1 MVITRIRE
9 EVLSSPRLSDR
20 QGRFGGVVVIGGANI
35 DLRGRPGGVV
45 LERHTSNPGRINVDS
60 GGVGRNIA
68 HNLALL
74 NVPVTLLS
82 AVGDDGEGIRI
93 LEETGKAGVKME
105 QMIISGEHPTGI
117 YLAILDEKGEME
129 VAVSDMRILEEI
141 TVEYLRSK
149 AYLIKGSKI
158 VVMDTNIPEES
169 IEYVVGLCNEVK
181 VPLLIEPVS
190 VEKAK
195 KLRKIL
201 EGRGRGRGIESEG
214 ESRNGSESG
223 RGSERYSEKWAI
235 DYITPS
241 RDELE
246 SILGAGTKRGSRD
259 SDENKGID
267 VDVVKAAEELRR
279 KGVKNVIVTLGEKG
293 IYVSCGGGAGE
304 ERKESCWSKF
314 MAPYRGEVV
323 DVTGA
328 GDALVAGL
336 VYGIYK
342 GYSLEVGARFG
353 LAAAALTIS
362 TKEAVRRDL
371 REGLLR
377 SRIEEEKEEGE
388 EGKGGRLL

>member
-1 MVITRIRE
+1 MVITGMRE
-9 EVLSSPRLSDR
+9 KVLSYPQLSNVR
-20 QGRFGGVVVIGGANI
+20 ERFGGVVVIGGANI
-35 DLRGRPGGVV
+35 DLRGRPVGEV
-45 LERHTSNPGRINVDS
+45 LERHTSNPGKINVGS

-93 LEETGKAGVKME
+93 LEETGKAGVKMD
-105 QMIISGEHPTGI
+105 QMIISGKYPTGI
-117 YLAILDEKGEME
+117 YLAILDSAGEME
-129 VAVSDMRILEEI
+129 VAVSDMQILEEI

-149 AYLIKGSKI
+149 AYLIKESKV

-169 IEYVVGLCNEVK
+169 IEYVVNLCNKVK

-195 KLRKIL
+195 KVRKVL
-201 EGRGRGRGIESEG
+201 DVSGK
-214 ESRNGSESG
+214 G
-223 RGSERYSEKWAI
+223 RGSGKWVI

-241 RDELE
+241 EDELE
-246 SILGAGTKRGSRD
+246 SILGAEID
-259 SDENKGID
+259 NDEDTDIVGA
-267 VDVVKAAEELRR
+267 VEEL
-279 KGVKNVIVTLGEKG
+279 KGRGAKNVIVSLGERG
-293 IYVSCGGGAGE
+293 IYVSSGGGSGVSDFSEGE
-304 ERKESCWSKF
+304 WGDSEPGKF
-314 MAPYRGEVV
+314 MGSYKGEVV

-336 VYGIYK
+336 VYGIYN
-342 GYSLEVGARFG
+342 GYSLEVAARFG

-362 TKEAVRRDL
+362 SKEAVRRDL

-377 SRIEEEKEEGE
+377 SRIEEEEERE
-388 EGKGGRLL
+388 EKGKGGRLL

>member
-1 MVITRIRE
+1 MVITRMKE
-9 EVLSSPRLSDR
+9 EVLSSTRLNNVR
-20 QGRFGGVVVIGGANI
+20 ERFGGVVVIGGANI
-35 DLRGRPGGVV
+35 DLRGRPAGEV
-45 LERHTSNPGRINVDS
+45 LERHTSNPGKINVGS

-93 LEETGKAGVKME
+93 LEETGKAGVKTE

-129 VAVSDMRILEEI
+129 VAVSDMKILEEI
-141 TVEYLRSK
+141 SLEYLRSK
-149 AYLIKGSKI
+149 AYLIKESKM
-158 VVMDTNIPEES
+158 VVVDTNIPEES
-169 IEYVVGLCNEVK
+169 IGYVVDLCNKVN

-201 EGRGRGRGIESEG
+201 DGSGRGRG
-214 ESRNGSESG
+214 SG
-223 RGSERYSEKWAI
+223 KWII

-246 SILGAGTKRGSRD
+246 SILGAGTERD
-259 SDENKGID
+259 SDEDEGID
-267 VDVVKAAEELRR
+267 VDVVKAAEKL
-279 KGVKNVIVTLGEKG
+279 KCNGVKNVIVTLGKRG
-293 IYVSCGGGAGE
+293 IYVSCGGVGE
-304 ERKESCWSKF
+304 GRKEDWNKF
-314 MAPYRGEVV
+314 MAPYRGDVV

-342 GYSLEVGARFG
+342 GYSLKVAARFG
-353 LAAAALTIS
+353 LGAAALTIS

-371 REGLLR
+371 GEGLLK
-377 SRIEEEKEEGE
+377 SRIEEEKER
-388 EGKGGRLL
+388 GRLL

>member
-9 EVLSSPRLSDR
+9 EIISSSRLSDNR
-20 QGRFGGVVVIGGANI
+20 GRFGGVVVIGGANI
-35 DLRGRPGGVV
+35 DLRGRSKEE
-45 LERHTSNPGRINVDS
+45 LKMYTTNPGKINVGS

-93 LEETGKAGVKME
+93 LEETGKAGVKTE

-117 YLAILDEKGEME
+117 YLGILDEKGEME

-149 AYLIKGSKI
+149 AYLIKESKI
-158 VVMDTNIPEES
+158 VVIDTNIPEQS
-169 IEYVVGLCNEVK
+169 IEYVVDLCNKVK
-181 VPLLIEPVS
+181 VPILVEPVS

-195 KLRKIL
+195 KLRKVL
-201 EGRGRGRGIESEG
+201 DG
-214 ESRNGSESG
+214 SG
-223 RGSERYSEKWAI
+223 RWPI

-241 RDELE
+241 KDELE
-246 SILGAGTKRGSRD
+246 SILGAEMGDDQDLSLDINLDIVR
-259 SDENKGID
+259 
-267 VDVVKAAEELRR
+267 AAEELKS
-279 KGVKNVIVTLGEKG
+279 KGVKNVIVTLGKRG
-293 IYVSCGGGAGE
+293 IYVSYGSGTDE
-304 ERKESCWSKF
+304 EKQGNPKKPGKYMGSYK
-314 MAPYRGEVV
+314 GEVV

-342 GYSLEVGARFG
+342 GYSLEVAARFG
-353 LAAAALTIS
+353 LAGAALTIS

-377 SRIEEEKEEGE
+377 SRIEEEKEEGKE
-388 EGKGGRLL
+388 EEGRLL

>member
-1 MVITRIRE
+1 
-9 EVLSSPRLSDR
+9 
-20 QGRFGGVVVIGGANI
+20 
-35 DLRGRPGGVV
+35 
-45 LERHTSNPGRINVDS
+45 
-60 GGVGRNIA
+60 VGRNIA

-105 QMIISGEHPTGI
+105 QMIISGEYPTGI

-129 VAVSDMRILEEI
+129 VAVSDMQILEEI

-149 AYLIKGSKI
+149 AYLIKESKI
-158 VVMDTNIPEES
+158 VVVDTNIPEES
-169 IEYVVGLCNEVK
+169 IEYVVDLCNKVK

-195 KLRKIL
+195 KLRRVLDGSGK
-201 EGRGRGRGIESEG
+201 GR
-214 ESRNGSESG
+214 GSESG
-223 RGSERYSEKWAI
+223 KWAI

-241 RDELE
+241 EDELE
-246 SILGAGTKRGSRD
+246 SILGT
-259 SDENKGID
+259 EID
-267 VDVVKAAEELRR
+267 DKDIDLMKAAEELRH
-279 KGVKNVIVTLGEKG
+279 KGAKNVIVTLGKRG
-293 IYVSCGGGAGE
+293 IYLSCGGGAGE
-304 ERKESCWSKF
+304 GRKEDWNKF

-342 GYSLEVGARFG
+342 GYSLEMAARFG
-353 LAAAALTIS
+353 LGAAALTIS

-377 SRIEEEKEEGE
+377 SRIEEEKEEG
-388 EGKGGRLL
+388 RLL

>member
-1 MVITRIRE
+1 MAITRIRE
-9 EVLSSPRLSDR
+9 EILSSPRLSDSR
-20 QGRFGGVVVIGGANI
+20 GRFGGVVVIGGANI
-35 DLRGRPGGVV
+35 DLRGRPAGEV
-45 LERHTSNPGRINVDS
+45 LERHTSNPGKINVGS

-74 NVPVTLLS
+74 NMPVTLLS

-129 VAVSDMRILEEI
+129 AAVSDMRILEEI

-158 VVMDTNIPEES
+158 VVVDTNIPEES
-169 IEYVVGLCNEVK
+169 IGYVIDLCNKVK
-181 VPLLIEPVS
+181 VPILVEPVS

-195 KLRKIL
+195 KLRGIL
-201 EGRGRGRGIESEG
+201 NGR
-214 ESRNGSESG
+214 
-223 RGSERYSEKWAI
+223 WTV
-235 DYITPS
+235 DYITPN
-241 RDELE
+241 RDELA
-246 SILGAGTKRGSRD
+246 SISGMEIGDDQDINLVR
-259 SDENKGID
+259 
-267 VDVVKAAEELRR
+267 AAEELKG
-279 KGVKNVIVTLGEKG
+279 KGVKNVIVTLGERG
-293 IYVSCGGGAGE
+293 VYVSSKGG
-304 ERKESCWSKF
+304 SF
-314 MAPYRGEVV
+314 RGEGEGPGEREGSRKKDEIGRGWKRFIRPSVGKTV

-328 GDALVAGL
+328 GDALAAGL

-342 GYSLEVGARFG
+342 GYSMEVAARFG
-353 LAAAALTIS
+353 LGAAALTIS

-377 SRIEEEKEEGE
+377 SRIEEEKER
-388 EGKGGRLL
+388 GGLL

>member
-1 MVITRIRE
+1 MVITRIKE
-9 EVLSSPRLSDR
+9 EVLSYPRLSNVR
-20 QGRFGGVVVIGGANI
+20 ERFGGVVVIGGANI
-35 DLRGRPGGVV
+35 DLRGRPAGEV
-45 LERHTSNPGRINVDS
+45 LERHTSNPGKINVGS

-74 NVPVTLLS
+74 SVPVTLLS

-129 VAVSDMRILEEI
+129 VAVSDMQILEEI

-149 AYLIKGSKI
+149 AYYIKGSKI
-158 VVMDTNIPEES
+158 VVMDTNIPEQS
-169 IEYVVGLCNEVK
+169 IEYVVDLCNKVK

-195 KLRKIL
+195 KLRKVL
-201 EGRGRGRGIESEG
+201 EGSGK
-214 ESRNGSESG
+214 G
-223 RGSERYSEKWAI
+223 RGSGRWVI

-241 RDELE
+241 EDELE
-246 SILGAGTKRGSRD
+246 SILGAGAERD
-259 SDENKGID
+259 NDEDIDID
-267 VDVVKAAEELRR
+267 VDLVKVAEELKYR
-279 KGVKNVIVTLGEKG
+279 GVKNVIVTLGKRG
-293 IYVSCGGGAGE
+293 IYVSYGGAGE
-304 ERKESCWSKF
+304 GRKEDWNKF
-314 MAPYRGEVV
+314 MAPYKGEVV

-342 GYSLEVGARFG
+342 GYSLEMAARFG
-353 LAAAALTIS
+353 LGAAALTIS

-377 SRIEEEKEEGE
+377 SRIEEEKER
-388 EGKGGRLL
+388 GGLL

>member
-20 QGRFGGVVVIGGANI
+20 RGRFGGVVVIGGANI
-35 DLRGRPGGVV
+35 DLRGRPSEEV
-45 LERHTSNPGRINVDS
+45 LERHTSNPGKINVGS

-93 LEETGKAGVKME
+93 LEETGKAGVKTE

-129 VAVSDMRILEEI
+129 VAVSDMQILEEI

-149 AYLIKGSKI
+149 AYLIKESKI
-158 VVMDTNIPEES
+158 VVADTNIPEES
-169 IEYVVGLCNEVK
+169 IEYVVDLCNKVK

-190 VEKAK
+190 VKKAR

-201 EGRGRGRGIESEG
+201 D
-214 ESRNGSESG
+214 ESG
-223 RGSERYSEKWAI
+223 KGKGSGKWAI
-235 DYITPS
+235 NYITPS
-241 RDELE
+241 EDELE
-246 SILGAGTKRGSRD
+246 SILGAETERD
-259 SDENKGID
+259 SDEDEGID
-267 VDVVKAAEELRR
+267 IDVVKAAEELRR
-279 KGVKNVIVTLGEKG
+279 KGVKNVIVTLGKRG
-293 IYVSCGGGAGE
+293 IYVSYSGVDEG
-304 ERKESCWSKF
+304 RKEGWNKF
-314 MAPYRGEVV
+314 MAPYKGEVV

-342 GYSLEVGARFG
+342 GYSLEMAARFG
-353 LAAAALTIS
+353 LGAAALTIS
-362 TKEAVRRDL
+362 TKEVVRRDL

-377 SRIEEEKEEGE
+377 SRIKEEDNK
-388 EGKGGRLL
+388 EGRRLI

>member
-1 MVITRIRE
+1 MVLTRTRE
-9 EVLSSPRLSDR
+9 EILSSPRLSDSR
-20 QGRFGGVVVIGGANI
+20 GRFDGVVVIGGANI
-35 DLRGRPGGVV
+35 DLRGRPAGEV
-45 LERHTSNPGRINVDS
+45 LERHTSNPGKINVGS

-93 LEETGKAGVKME
+93 LEETGKAGVMME

-117 YLAILDEKGEME
+117 YLAILDERGEME
-129 VAVSDMRILEEI
+129 VAVSDMQILEEI

-149 AYLIKGSKI
+149 AYLIKESKI
-158 VVMDTNIPEES
+158 VVMDTNIPEQS
-169 IEYVVGLCNEVK
+169 IEYVVDLCNKVK
-181 VPLLIEPVS
+181 VPILVEPVS

-201 EGRGRGRGIESEG
+201 D
-214 ESRNGSESG
+214 GSG
-223 RGSERYSEKWAI
+223 KWNI

-241 RDELE
+241 EDELE
-246 SILGAGTKRGSRD
+246 SILETEMGGHQDMGLVRA
-259 SDENKGID
+259 
-267 VDVVKAAEELRR
+267 VEELKHR
-279 KGVKNVIVTLGEKG
+279 GVKKVIVTLGKRG
-293 IYVSCGGGAGE
+293 IYVSYGRAGDSSEGGQYEPG
-304 ERKESCWSKF
+304 KF
-314 MAPYRGEVV
+314 MAPYKGEVV

-342 GYSLEVGARFG
+342 GYSLEVAARFG
-353 LAAAALTIS
+353 LGAAALTIS

-371 REGLLR
+371 REGLLK

-388 EGKGGRLL
+388 AGKGGRLL

>member
-1 MVITRIRE
+1 MVLTRIKE
-9 EVLSSPRLSDR
+9 EVLSYPRLNNIR
-20 QGRFGGVVVIGGANI
+20 ERFGGVVVIGGANI
-35 DLRGRPGGVV
+35 DLRGRPIGEV
-45 LERHTSNPGRINVDS
+45 LERHTSNPGKINVGS

-93 LEETGKAGVKME
+93 LEETGKAGVRTE

-129 VAVSDMRILEEI
+129 VAVSDMQILEEI
-141 TVEYLRSK
+141 SLEYLRSK

-158 VVMDTNIPEES
+158 VVMDTNIPEQS
-169 IEYVVGLCNEVK
+169 IEYVVDLCNKVN

-190 VEKAK
+190 VEKAR
-195 KLRKIL
+195 KLRSVLDRSGK
-201 EGRGRGRGIESEG
+201 
-214 ESRNGSESG
+214 G
-223 RGSERYSEKWAI
+223 RGSGKWVI

-241 RDELE
+241 EDELD
-246 SILGAGTKRGSRD
+246 SILGAGTKRD
-259 SDENKGID
+259 DDENIG
-267 VDVVKAAEELRR
+267 VVKTAEKLKCR
-279 KGVKNVIVTLGEKG
+279 GVKNVIVTLGKRG
-293 IYVSCGGGAGE
+293 IYVSCGRAGE
-304 ERKESCWSKF
+304 GRKEDWNKF
-314 MAPYRGEVV
+314 MAPYRGDVV

-342 GYSLEVGARFG
+342 GYSLEVAARFG
-353 LAAAALTIS
+353 LGAAALTIS

-377 SRIEEEKEEGE
+377 GRIEEEKEG
-388 EGKGGRLL
+388 GKLL

>member
-1 MVITRIRE
+1 MVITRVRE
-9 EVLSSPRLSDR
+9 EVFSSPRLSDR
-20 QGRFGGVVVIGGANI
+20 RGRFGGVVVIGGANI
-35 DLRGRPGGVV
+35 DLRGRPAGEM
-45 LERHTSNPGRINVDS
+45 LERHTSNPGKINVGS

-74 NVPVTLLS
+74 RVPVTLLS

-93 LEETGKAGVKME
+93 LEETGKAGVKTD
-105 QMIISGEHPTGI
+105 QIIISGEHPTGI

-129 VAVSDMRILEEI
+129 VAVSDMQILEEI

-149 AYLIKGSKI
+149 AYLIKESKI
-158 VVMDTNIPEES
+158 VVMDTNILEQS
-169 IEYVVGLCNEVK
+169 IEYMVDLCNKVK

-195 KLRKIL
+195 KLRKVL
-201 EGRGRGRGIESEG
+201 D
-214 ESRNGSESG
+214 GSEKGKGSG
-223 RGSERYSEKWAI
+223 RWAI

-241 RDELE
+241 EDELE
-246 SILGAGTKRGSRD
+246 SILGAETERD
-259 SDENKGID
+259 SDEDEDID
-267 VDVVKAAEELRR
+267 VVRAAEELRR
-279 KGVKNVIVTLGEKG
+279 KGAKNVIVTLGKRG
-293 IYVSCGGGAGE
+293 IYVSYSGVDEG
-304 ERKESCWSKF
+304 RKEDWNKF

-342 GYSLEVGARFG
+342 GYSLEMAARFG
-353 LAAAALTIS
+353 LGAAALTIS

-377 SRIEEEKEEGE
+377 SRIKEEDN
-388 EGKGGRLL
+388 K

>member
-1 MVITRIRE
+1 MVITRIKE
-9 EVLSSPRLSDR
+9 EVLSSPRLNDSR
-20 QGRFGGVVVIGGANI
+20 GRFGGVVVIGGANI
-35 DLRGRPGGVV
+35 DLKGRSKEE
-45 LERHTSNPGRINVDS
+45 LKRYTSNPGKINIGS

-74 NVPVTLLS
+74 NVTVTLLS

-129 VAVSDMRILEEI
+129 VAVSDMRILEEV
-141 TVEYLRSK
+141 TVDYLRSK
-149 AYLIKGSKI
+149 AYLIKESKI
-158 VVMDTNIPEES
+158 VVVDTNIPEES
-169 IEYVVGLCNEVK
+169 IEYVVDLCNKVD

-190 VEKAK
+190 VEKAR
-195 KLRKIL
+195 KLRKVL
-201 EGRGRGRGIESEG
+201 
-214 ESRNGSESG
+214 NGSG
-223 RGSERYSEKWAI
+223 KGTI

-246 SILGAGTKRGSRD
+246 SILGAEIDDDRD
-259 SDENKGID
+259 ID
-267 VDVVKAAEELRR
+267 LVKATEELKCR
-279 KGVKNVIVTLGEKG
+279 GVKNVIVTLGKRG
-293 IYVSCGGGAGE
+293 IYVSYGGAGGSSE
-304 ERKESCWSKF
+304 GGQDEPGRGKF

-342 GYSLEVGARFG
+342 GYSVEVAARFG
-353 LAAAALTIS
+353 LGAAALTIS

-377 SRIEEEKEEGE
+377 SRIEEEKER
-388 EGKGGRLL
+388 GGLL

>member
-9 EVLSSPRLSDR
+9 EVLSSPRLSDSR
-20 QGRFGGVVVIGGANI
+20 GRFGGVVVIGGANI
-35 DLRGRPGGVV
+35 DLRGRSEGE
-45 LERHTSNPGRINVDS
+45 LKRYTSNPGKINIGS

-117 YLAILDEKGEME
+117 YLAILDENGEME
-129 VAVSDMRILEEI
+129 VAVSDMQILEEI

-149 AYLIKGSKI
+149 AYLIKESKL
-158 VVMDTNIPEES
+158 VVADTNIPEES
-169 IEYVVGLCNEVK
+169 IEYVVDLCNKVN

-190 VEKAK
+190 VEKAR
-195 KLRKIL
+195 KLRKVL
-201 EGRGRGRGIESEG
+201 D
-214 ESRNGSESG
+214 GSGKG
-223 RGSERYSEKWAI
+223 RGSGRWAI

-241 RDELE
+241 EDELE
-246 SILGAGTKRGSRD
+246 SILGAETERD
-259 SDENKGID
+259 SDEDEGID

-279 KGVKNVIVTLGEKG
+279 KGAKNVIVTLGKRG
-293 IYVSCGGGAGE
+293 IYASYSGVDEG
-304 ERKESCWSKF
+304 RKEDWNKF

-342 GYSLEVGARFG
+342 GYSLEMAARFG
-353 LAAAALTIS
+353 LGAAALTIS

-377 SRIEEEKEEGE
+377 SRIEEEKER
-388 EGKGGRLL
+388 GGLL

>member
-1 MVITRIRE
+1 MVITRTRE
-9 EVLSSPRLSDR
+9 EILSSPRLSESR
-20 QGRFGGVVVIGGANI
+20 GRFGGVVVIGGANI
-35 DLRGRPGGVV
+35 DLRGSSAGELKRY
-45 LERHTSNPGRINVDS
+45 TSNPGKISVGS

-93 LEETGKAGVKME
+93 LEETGKAGVKTE

-117 YLAILDEKGEME
+117 YLAILDERGEME
-129 VAVSDMRILEEI
+129 VAVSDMQILEEI
-141 TVEYLRSK
+141 TVEYIRSK
-149 AYLIKGSKI
+149 AYLIKESKL
-158 VVMDTNIPEES
+158 VVADTNIPEES
-169 IEYVVGLCNEVK
+169 IAYVVDLCKKVK

-195 KLRKIL
+195 KLRKML
-201 EGRGRGRGIESEG
+201 EKSGKGS
-214 ESRNGSESG
+214 GSESG
-223 RGSERYSEKWAI
+223 SRSRIGRWII

-241 RDELE
+241 KDELE
-246 SILGAGTKRGSRD
+246 SILGAGAERD
-259 SDENKGID
+259 DDDRDINL
-267 VDVVKAAEELRR
+267 VKAVEEL
-279 KGVKNVIVTLGEKG
+279 KGRGIKNVIVTLGKRG
-293 IYVSCGGGAGE
+293 IYVSSYGGADVSSEGGQGDP
-304 ERKESCWSKF
+304 KPGKF

-342 GYSLEVGARFG
+342 GYTVEVAARFG
-353 LAAAALTIS
+353 LGAAALTIS

-377 SRIEEEKEEGE
+377 SRIEEEE
-388 EGKGGRLL
+388 

>member
-1 MVITRIRE
+1 MVITRTGE

-20 QGRFGGVVVIGGANI
+20 RGRFGGVVVIGGANI
-35 DLRGRPGGVV
+35 DLRGRPAGEV

-93 LEETGKAGVKME
+93 LEETGKAGVKTE

-129 VAVSDMRILEEI
+129 VAVSDMKILEEI
-141 TVEYLRSK
+141 SLEYLRSK
-149 AYLIKGSKI
+149 AYLIKESKI
-158 VVMDTNIPEES
+158 VVVDTNIPEES
-169 IEYVVGLCNEVK
+169 IEYVVDLCNKVK

-190 VEKAK
+190 VEKTK

-201 EGRGRGRGIESEG
+201 EGNGRGRGIESKG
-214 ESRNGSESG
+214 ESGSEKGSG
-223 RGSERYSEKWAI
+223 KWAI

-246 SILGAGTKRGSRD
+246 SIFGAGTERN
-259 SDENKGID
+259 SDEDEGID

-279 KGVKNVIVTLGEKG
+279 KGVKNVIVTLGKRG
-293 IYVSCGGGAGE
+293 IYVSCGGADEG
-304 ERKESCWSKF
+304 RKKDCNKF

-342 GYSLEVGARFG
+342 GYSLEMAARFG
-353 LAAAALTIS
+353 LGAAALTIS

-377 SRIEEEKEEGE
+377 SRIKEEDN
-388 EGKGGRLL
+388 K

>member
-1 MVITRIRE
+1 VI
-9 EVLSSPRLSDR
+9 
-20 QGRFGGVVVIGGANI
+20 FGGVVVFGGANI
-35 DLRGRPGGVV
+35 DLWGRPAGEV
-45 LERHTSNPGRINVDS
+45 LERYTSNPGKINIGS

-93 LEETGKAGVKME
+93 LEETGKAGVRTE
-105 QMIISGEHPTGI
+105 QMLISGEHPTGI

-141 TVEYLRSK
+141 SLEYLRSK
-149 AYLIKGSKI
+149 VYLIKESKI
-158 VVMDTNIPEES
+158 VVMDTNIPEQS
-169 IEYVVGLCNEVK
+169 IEYLVDLCNKVK
-181 VPLLIEPVS
+181 VPILVEPVS

-195 KLRKIL
+195 KLRKVL
-201 EGRGRGRGIESEG
+201 D
-214 ESRNGSESG
+214 GSG
-223 RGSERYSEKWAI
+223 KWYI

-241 RDELE
+241 EDELD
-246 SILGAGTKRGSRD
+246 SILGAEMGDNQDLDLNIAKTAR
-259 SDENKGID
+259 ELKG
-267 VDVVKAAEELRR
+267 R
-279 KGVKNVIVTLGEKG
+279 GVKNVIVTLGKRG
-293 IYVSCGGGAGE
+293 IYVSSDVAGNSS
-304 ERKESCWSKF
+304 ERGQVEPGKF
-314 MAPYRGEVV
+314 IAPYRSEVV

-342 GYSLEVGARFG
+342 GYSMEMATRFG

-377 SRIEEEKEEGE
+377 SRIEEEKEE
-388 EGKGGRLL
+388 KRGRLL

>member
-9 EVLSSPRLSDR
+9 EVLNSPRLSDNR
-20 QGRFGGVVVIGGANI
+20 GRFDGVVVIGGANI
-35 DLRGRPGGVV
+35 DLRGRSTGEV
-45 LERHTSNPGRINVDS
+45 LERHTSNPGKINVGS

-82 AVGDDGEGIRI
+82 VVGDDGEGIRI
-93 LEETGKAGVKME
+93 LEETGKAGVETE
-105 QMIISGEHPTGI
+105 QMIISGEQPTGI
-117 YLAILDEKGEME
+117 YLAILDDRGELE

-149 AYLIKGSKI
+149 AYLIKDSKI
-158 VVMDTNIPEES
+158 VVMDTNIPEQS
-169 IEYVVGLCNEVK
+169 IEYVVDLCNKAK
-181 VPLLIEPVS
+181 VPLLVEPVS

-201 EGRGRGRGIESEG
+201 DG
-214 ESRNGSESG
+214 SG
-223 RGSERYSEKWAI
+223 RWVI

-241 RDELE
+241 EDELE
-246 SILGAGTKRGSRD
+246 SILRAKIGDNPDLDLDMDLDIVR
-259 SDENKGID
+259 
-267 VDVVKAAEELRR
+267 AAEELKS
-279 KGVKNVIVTLGEKG
+279 KGAKNVVVTLGERG
-293 IYVSCGGGAGE
+293 IYASYGTVGKGE
-304 ERKESCWSKF
+304 QEEPGRGKF
-314 MAPYRGEVV
+314 MASYKGEVV

-342 GYSLEVGARFG
+342 GYLLEVAVRFG

-371 REGLLR
+371 REGLLK
-377 SRIEEEKEEGE
+377 SRIEEEKER
-388 EGKGGRLL
+388 GRLL

>member
-1 MVITRIRE
+1 MVITRTRE
-9 EVLSSPRLSDR
+9 EVLSSPRLSDS

-35 DLRGRPGGVV
+35 DLRGRPVGEV
-45 LERHTSNPGRINVDS
+45 LERHTSNPGKINVDS

-74 NVPVTLLS
+74 NIPVTLLS

-93 LEETGKAGVKME
+93 LEETGKDGVKME

-117 YLAILDEKGEME
+117 YLAILNEKGEME
-129 VAVSDMRILEEI
+129 VAVSDMRILEEV
-141 TVEYLRSK
+141 TVDYLRSK
-149 AYLIKGSKI
+149 AYLIKESKI

-169 IEYVVGLCNEVK
+169 IGYVVDLCNKVK

-195 KLRKIL
+195 KLRKVL
-201 EGRGRGRGIESEG
+201 G
-214 ESRNGSESG
+214 ESGSG
-223 RGSERYSEKWAI
+223 RGSEGEGESESGSESESESGRRAI
-235 DYITPS
+235 DYMTPS
-241 RDELE
+241 KDELE
-246 SILGAGTKRGSRD
+246 SILGEGAEREDKRGLD
-259 SDENKGID
+259 LDID
-267 VDVVKAAEELRR
+267 LDIVRAAEELKG
-279 KGVKNVIVTLGEKG
+279 KGVKNVIVTLGERG
-293 IYVSCGGGAGE
+293 IYVSCGRSDEG
-304 ERKESCWSKF
+304 RKEDWNKF
-314 MAPYRGEVV
+314 IAPYRGEVV

-377 SRIEEEKEEGE
+377 SRIEEEK
-388 EGKGGRLL
+388 

>member
-1 MVITRIRE
+1 MVITRTRE

-20 QGRFGGVVVIGGANI
+20 QGRFDGVVVIGGANI
-35 DLRGRPGGVV
+35 DLRGRPVGEV
-45 LERHTSNPGRINVDS
+45 LERHTSNPGKINVDS

-74 NVPVTLLS
+74 NIPVTLLS

-93 LEETGKAGVKME
+93 LEETGKDGVKME

-117 YLAILDEKGEME
+117 YLAILNEKGEME
-129 VAVSDMRILEEI
+129 VAVSDMRILEEV
-141 TVEYLRSK
+141 TVDYLRSK
-149 AYLIKGSKI
+149 AYLIKESKI

-169 IEYVVGLCNEVK
+169 IGYVVDLCNKVK

-195 KLRKIL
+195 KLRKVL
-201 EGRGRGRGIESEG
+201 GESESG
-214 ESRNGSESG
+214 SESESESESESG
-223 RGSERYSEKWAI
+223 RWAI
-235 DYITPS
+235 DYMTPS
-241 RDELE
+241 KDELE
-246 SILGAGTKRGSRD
+246 SILGEGAEREDKRGLD
-259 SDENKGID
+259 LDID
-267 VDVVKAAEELRR
+267 LDIVRAAEEL
-279 KGVKNVIVTLGEKG
+279 KGKGIKNVIVTLGERG
-293 IYVSCGGGAGE
+293 IYVSCGRADEG
-304 ERKESCWSKF
+304 RKEDWNKF
-314 MAPYRGEVV
+314 IAPYRGEVV

-377 SRIEEEKEEGE
+377 SRIEEEK
-388 EGKGGRLL
+388 

>member
-1 MVITRIRE
+1 MVITRTRE

-20 QGRFGGVVVIGGANI
+20 WGRFSGVVVIGGANI
-35 DLRGRPGGVV
+35 DLRGRPVGEV
-45 LERHTSNPGRINVDS
+45 LERHTSNPGKINVGS

-93 LEETGKAGVKME
+93 LEETGKAGVRME

-117 YLAILDEKGEME
+117 YLAILDSGGEME
-129 VAVSDMRILEEI
+129 AAVSDMKILEEI
-141 TVEYLRSK
+141 TVEYLRSR
-149 AYLIKGSKI
+149 AYLIKDSKI
-158 VVMDTNIPEES
+158 VVADTNIPEES
-169 IEYVVGLCNEVK
+169 IEYVVDLCNKVK

-190 VEKAK
+190 VEKAR

-201 EGRGRGRGIESEG
+201 GGNERGNE
-214 ESRNGSESG
+214 SESG
-223 RGSERYSEKWAI
+223 GGRWVI
-235 DYITPS
+235 DYLTPS
-241 RDELE
+241 KDELE
-246 SILGAGTKRGSRD
+246 SILGAGAEMGDNPDLDLNRD
-259 SDENKGID
+259 SDI
-267 VDVVKAAEELRR
+267 VRAAEELKG
-279 KGVKNVIVTLGEKG
+279 KGVKNVIVTLGERG
-293 IYVSCGGGAGE
+293 IYVSGGGADE
-304 ERKESCWSKF
+304 ARKEDCNKF

-362 TKEAVRRDL
+362 IKETVRRDL

-377 SRIEEEKEEGE
+377 SRIEEEREGE
-388 EGKGGRLL
+388 EGGRLL

>member
-9 EVLSSPRLSDR
+9 EVLSSPRLNDSR
-20 QGRFGGVVVIGGANI
+20 GRFGGVVVIGGANI
-35 DLRGRPGGVV
+35 DLRGRSEGE
-45 LERHTSNPGRINVDS
+45 LKRYTSNPGKINVGS

-74 NVPVTLLS
+74 NVPVALLS
-82 AVGDDGEGIRI
+82 VVGDDGEGIRI

-129 VAVSDMRILEEI
+129 VAVSDMRILEEV

-158 VVMDTNIPEES
+158 VVMDTNIPEQS
-169 IEYVVGLCNEVK
+169 IEYVVDLCNKVK

-190 VEKAK
+190 VEKAR

-201 EGRGRGRGIESEG
+201 DESGKERGSGSE
-214 ESRNGSESG
+214 SESG
-223 RGSERYSEKWAI
+223 RWAI

-241 RDELE
+241 EDELE
-246 SILGAGTKRGSRD
+246 SILGTEIGDDRD
-259 SDENKGID
+259 LDLDID
-267 VDVVKAAEELRR
+267 LDIVRAAEELKD
-279 KGVKNVIVTLGEKG
+279 KGVKNVIVTLGKRG
-293 IYVSCGGGAGE
+293 IYVSYGGGTDEG
-304 ERKESCWSKF
+304 KQGDPKPGKF
-314 MAPYRGEVV
+314 MAPYKGEVV

-342 GYSLEVGARFG
+342 GYSLEVAARFG

-388 EGKGGRLL
+388 EGEEGRLL

>member
-1 MVITRIRE
+1 MVITRIKE
-9 EVLSSPRLSDR
+9 EVLSSPRLGNIR
-20 QGRFGGVVVIGGANI
+20 ERFGGVVVIGGANI
-35 DLRGRPGGVV
+35 DLRGRPAGEV
-45 LERHTSNPGRINVDS
+45 LESHTSNPGKINVGS

-117 YLAILDEKGEME
+117 YLAILDKKGEME
-129 VAVSDMRILEEI
+129 VAVSDMKILEEI

-149 AYLIKGSKI
+149 AYLIKESKI
-158 VVMDTNIPEES
+158 VVVDTNIPEES
-169 IEYVVGLCNEVK
+169 IEYVTDLCNKVN

-190 VEKAK
+190 VEKAR
-195 KLRKIL
+195 KLRKVL
-201 EGRGRGRGIESEG
+201 E
-214 ESRNGSESG
+214 ESG
-223 RGSERYSEKWAI
+223 KGRRSGRWAI

-246 SILGAGTKRGSRD
+246 SILGAGTEIG
-259 SDENKGID
+259 DEQDINID
-267 VDVVKAAEELRR
+267 LMKTAEELKYR
-279 KGVKNVIVTLGEKG
+279 GVRNVIVTLGKRG
-293 IYVSCGGGAGE
+293 IYVSCGGTDEG
-304 ERKESCWSKF
+304 RKEDCNKF

-342 GYSLEVGARFG
+342 GYSMEVAARFG
-353 LAAAALTIS
+353 LGAAALTIS

-377 SRIEEEKEEGE
+377 SRIEEEKER
-388 EGKGGRLL
+388 GGLL

>member
-20 QGRFGGVVVIGGANI
+20 RGRFGGVVVIGGANI
-35 DLRGRPGGVV
+35 DLRGRPTREV
-45 LERHTSNPGRINVDS
+45 LERHTSNPGKINVGS

-74 NVPVTLLS
+74 RVPVTLLS

-93 LEETGKAGVKME
+93 LEETGKAGVKTD

-129 VAVSDMRILEEI
+129 VAVSDMRILEEV

-149 AYLIKGSKI
+149 AYLIKESKI
-158 VVMDTNIPEES
+158 VVMDTNIPEQS
-169 IEYVVGLCNEVK
+169 IEYVVDLCNKVK

-190 VEKAK
+190 VEKAR
-195 KLRKIL
+195 KLRKVL
-201 EGRGRGRGIESEG
+201 D
-214 ESRNGSESG
+214 GSGKG
-223 RGSERYSEKWAI
+223 RGSGRWAI

-241 RDELE
+241 EDELE
-246 SILGAGTKRGSRD
+246 SILWAETERD
-259 SDENKGID
+259 SDEDEGID

-279 KGVKNVIVTLGEKG
+279 KGTKNVIVTLGKRG
-293 IYVSCGGGAGE
+293 IYVSYSGVDEG
-304 ERKESCWSKF
+304 RKEDWNKF

-342 GYSLEVGARFG
+342 GYSLEMAARFG
-353 LAAAALTIS
+353 LGAAALTIS

-377 SRIEEEKEEGE
+377 SRIKEEDN
-388 EGKGGRLL
+388 K

>member
-9 EVLSSPRLSDR
+9 EDLTSPRLSDSR
-20 QGRFGGVVVIGGANI
+20 GRFGGVVVIGGANI
-35 DLRGRPGGVV
+35 DLRGRPAGEV
-45 LERHTSNPGRINVDS
+45 LERHTSNPGKINVGS

-93 LEETGKAGVKME
+93 LEETGKAGAKTE

-117 YLAILDEKGEME
+117 YLVILDSAGEME

-141 TVEYLRSK
+141 SLEYLRSK
-149 AYLIKGSKI
+149 AYLIKESKI
-158 VVMDTNIPEES
+158 VVVDTNIPEES
-169 IEYVVGLCNEVK
+169 IGYVVELCNKVK
-181 VPLLIEPVS
+181 VPVLIEPVS

-195 KLRKIL
+195 KVRKVL
-201 EGRGRGRGIESEG
+201 DGRGRWI
-214 ESRNGSESG
+214 
-223 RGSERYSEKWAI
+223 I

-241 RDELE
+241 EDELE
-246 SILGAGTKRGSRD
+246 SILGAEID
-259 SDENKGID
+259 DDEDID
-267 VDVVKAAEELRR
+267 IVKAAEELKS
-279 KGVKNVIVTLGEKG
+279 KGVRNVIVTLGERG
-293 IYVSCGGGAGE
+293 IYVSSGREVSDFSEGE
-304 ERKESCWSKF
+304 QGDPEPGKF
-314 MAPYRGEVV
+314 MGSYKGEVV

-342 GYSLEVGARFG
+342 GYSLEVAARFG
-353 LAAAALTIS
+353 LGAAALTIS

-377 SRIEEEKEEGE
+377 SRIEEEDNE
-388 EGKGGRLL
+388 

>member
-9 EVLSSPRLSDR
+9 EVLSFPKLSGR
-20 QGRFGGVVVIGGANI
+20 RGRFGGVVVIGGANI
-35 DLRGRPGGVV
+35 DLRGRPKGVV

-93 LEETGKAGVKME
+93 LEETGKAGVKVE

-117 YLAILDEKGEME
+117 YLAILDEGGEME
-129 VAVSDMRILEEI
+129 VAVSDMKILEEI
-141 TVEYLRSK
+141 SLEYLRSK
-149 AYLIKGSKI
+149 AYLIKESKI

-169 IEYVVGLCNEVK
+169 IEYVMDLCNKVK

-201 EGRGRGRGIESEG
+201 EGRGRGKGSEG
-214 ESRNGSESG
+214 ESESGSERG

-246 SILGAGTKRGSRD
+246 SILGAGTERGSRD
-259 SDENKGID
+259 SDENEGID
-267 VDVVKAAEELRR
+267 VDVVKAVEELRR

-293 IYVSCGGGAGE
+293 IYVSCVGGAGE
-304 ERKESCWSKF
+304 ERKEGCWSKF

-342 GYSLEVGARFG
+342 GYSLETAARFG
-353 LAAAALTIS
+353 LGAAALTIS

>member
-1 MVITRIRE
+1 MVITKIRE
-9 EVLSSPRLSDR
+9 EVLSSPRLSDSR
-20 QGRFGGVVVIGGANI
+20 GRFGGVVVIGGANI
-35 DLRGRPGGVV
+35 DLRGRPAGEV
-45 LERHTSNPGRINVDS
+45 LERHTSNPGKINIGS

-93 LEETGKAGVKME
+93 FEETGKAGVKME

-158 VVMDTNIPEES
+158 VVMDTNIPEQS
-169 IEYVVGLCNEVK
+169 IEYVVDLCNKVK
-181 VPLLIEPVS
+181 VPILVEPVS

-195 KLRKIL
+195 KLGKVL
-201 EGRGRGRGIESEG
+201 DG
-214 ESRNGSESG
+214 SG
-223 RGSERYSEKWAI
+223 RWII

-241 RDELE
+241 EDELE
-246 SILGAGTKRGSRD
+246 SILGAEIGD
-259 SDENKGID
+259 DQDLDLDLD
-267 VDVVKAAEELRR
+267 VDLDLDIDIARAAEGLKG
-279 KGVKNVIVTLGEKG
+279 KGVKNVIVTLGKRG
-293 IYVSCGGGAGE
+293 IYVSSGGAGGAGGGVSDFSE
-304 ERKESCWSKF
+304 GEQGDPEPGKF
-314 MAPYRGEVV
+314 MAPYKGEVV

-342 GYSLEVGARFG
+342 GYSLEVAARFG
-353 LAAAALTIS
+353 LGAAALTIS

>member
-1 MVITRIRE
+1 MVITRTRE
-9 EVLSSPRLSDR
+9 EILSSPRLSESR
-20 QGRFGGVVVIGGANI
+20 GRFGGVVVIGGANI
-35 DLRGRPGGVV
+35 DLRGSSAGELKRY
-45 LERHTSNPGRINVDS
+45 TSNPGKINVGS

-93 LEETGKAGVKME
+93 LEETGKDGVKME

-117 YLAILDEKGEME
+117 YLAILDEKGEMDA
-129 VAVSDMRILEEI
+129 AVSDMRILEEI
-141 TVEYLRSK
+141 TVDYLRSK
-149 AYLIKGSKI
+149 AYLIKESKI

-169 IEYVVGLCNEVK
+169 IEYVVDLCNKVK

-195 KLRKIL
+195 KLRKML
-201 EGRGRGRGIESEG
+201 GESGSGRGSEG
-214 ESRNGSESG
+214 ESESESESGSESENESESGSKSGSESGSESG
-223 RGSERYSEKWAI
+223 RRAI
-235 DYITPS
+235 DYMTPS
-241 RDELE
+241 KDELE
-246 SILGAGTKRGSRD
+246 SILGAGAEREDERGLD
-259 SDENKGID
+259 LDID
-267 VDVVKAAEELRR
+267 LDIVKAAEELKG
-279 KGVKNVIVTLGEKG
+279 KGVKNVIVTLGERG
-293 IYVSCGGGAGE
+293 IYVSCGGGGGAGE
-304 ERKESCWSKF
+304 GKKKDCWSKF

-377 SRIEEEKEEGE
+377 SRIEEEK
-388 EGKGGRLL
+388 

>member
-9 EVLSSPRLSDR
+9 EVLSSPRLNDSR
-20 QGRFGGVVVIGGANI
+20 GRFGGVVVIGGANI
-35 DLRGRPGGVV
+35 DLRGRS
-45 LERHTSNPGRINVDS
+45 ERELKRYTSNPGKINVGS

-93 LEETGKAGVKME
+93 LEETGKAGVKTG

-129 VAVSDMRILEEI
+129 VAVSDMRILEEV

-149 AYLIKGSKI
+149 AYLIKESKI
-158 VVMDTNIPEES
+158 VVMDTNIPEQS
-169 IEYVVGLCNEVK
+169 VEYVVDLCNKVK

-190 VEKAK
+190 VEKTR
-195 KLRKIL
+195 KLRRVL
-201 EGRGRGRGIESEG
+201 DG
-214 ESRNGSESG
+214 SG
-223 RGSERYSEKWAI
+223 RWTI

-241 RDELE
+241 KDELE
-246 SILGAGTKRGSRD
+246 SILQAEIDDDPDLDLNIDLDIVRAADKL
-259 SDENKGID
+259 KG
-267 VDVVKAAEELRR
+267 
-279 KGVKNVIVTLGEKG
+279 KGVKNVIVTLGKRG
-293 IYVSCGGGAGE
+293 ICVSYGRADEG
-304 ERKESCWSKF
+304 RKEDWNKF

-342 GYSLEVGARFG
+342 GYSLEVAARFG
-353 LAAAALTIS
+353 L
-362 TKEAVRRDL
+362 TKYYIL
-371 REGLLR
+371 FPYPQLF
-377 SRIEEEKEEGE
+377 S
-388 EGKGGRLL
+388 

>member
-9 EVLSSPRLSDR
+9 EVLSSPRLSDNR
-20 QGRFGGVVVIGGANI
+20 GRFGGVVVIGGANI
-35 DLRGRPGGVV
+35 DLRGRS
-45 LERHTSNPGRINVDS
+45 ERELKRYTSNPGKINVGS

-93 LEETGKAGVKME
+93 LEETGKAGVKTG

-129 VAVSDMRILEEI
+129 VAVSDMRILEEV
-141 TVEYLRSK
+141 TVDYLRSK
-149 AYLIKGSKI
+149 AYLIKESKI
-158 VVMDTNIPEES
+158 VVMDTNIPEQS
-169 IEYVVGLCNEVK
+169 IEYVVDLCNKVK

-190 VEKAK
+190 VEKTR
-195 KLRKIL
+195 KLRKVL
-201 EGRGRGRGIESEG
+201 DG
-214 ESRNGSESG
+214 SG
-223 RGSERYSEKWAI
+223 RWTI

-241 RDELE
+241 KDELE
-246 SILGAGTKRGSRD
+246 SILEAEIDYDPDLDLDLDIVRAV
-259 SDENKGID
+259 DELKS
-267 VDVVKAAEELRR
+267 
-279 KGVKNVIVTLGEKG
+279 KGVKNVVVTLGKRG
-293 IYVSCGGGAGE
+293 ICVSYGRADEG
-304 ERKESCWSKF
+304 RKEDWNKF

-342 GYSLEVGARFG
+342 GYSLEMAARFG
-353 LAAAALTIS
+353 LGAAALTIS

-388 EGKGGRLL
+388 ERKKGRLL

>member
-1 MVITRIRE
+1 MVMTRIRE
-9 EVLSSPRLSDR
+9 EVLSSSRLSNVR
-20 QGRFGGVVVIGGANI
+20 ERFGGVVVIGGANI
-35 DLRGRPGGVV
+35 DLRGRPAGKV
-45 LERHTSNPGRINVDS
+45 LERNTSNPGKIDVGL

-105 QMIISGEHPTGI
+105 QMIISGKYPTGI

-129 VAVSDMRILEEI
+129 IAVSDTQILEEI

-158 VVMDTNIPEES
+158 VVADTNLPMES
-169 IEYVVGLCNEVK
+169 IEYVVDLCNK
-181 VPLLIEPVS
+181 VDVLLLIEPVS
-190 VEKAK
+190 VEKAR
-195 KLRKIL
+195 KLRNVL
-201 EGRGRGRGIESEG
+201 EEGGKRRG
-214 ESRNGSESG
+214 SG
-223 RGSERYSEKWAI
+223 RWAI

-241 RDELE
+241 EDELE
-246 SILGAGTKRGSRD
+246 SISGTGMKRD
-259 SDENKGID
+259 NNEDID
-267 VDVVKAAEELRR
+267 VDVDVMKAAEELKG
-279 KGVKNVIVTLGEKG
+279 KGVRNVIVTLGERG
-293 IYVSCGGGAGE
+293 IYVSSDIRSNEGE
-304 ERKESCWSKF
+304 QGDPKLCKF
-314 MAPYRGEVV
+314 MAPYRGGVV

-342 GYSLEVGARFG
+342 GYSLEMAARFG

-362 TKEAVRRDL
+362 TKDANYYHDQYR
-371 REGLLR
+371 G
-377 SRIEEEKEEGE
+377 
-388 EGKGGRLL
+388 